1 MTEIFLLLAA
11 VLLAVANVVFF
22 FSMSERFRAY
32 ETLLKTLDK
41 RLELH
46 GSRLSYHGNWL
57 IELEAKT
64 RGKQ

>member
-1 MTEIFLLLAA
+1 MTEVFLLLAA

-22 FSMSERFRAY
+22 FSMSERLRAY
-32 ETLLKTLDK
+32 ESLLKTLDK

-46 GSRLSYHGNWL
+46 GSRLNYHGNWL